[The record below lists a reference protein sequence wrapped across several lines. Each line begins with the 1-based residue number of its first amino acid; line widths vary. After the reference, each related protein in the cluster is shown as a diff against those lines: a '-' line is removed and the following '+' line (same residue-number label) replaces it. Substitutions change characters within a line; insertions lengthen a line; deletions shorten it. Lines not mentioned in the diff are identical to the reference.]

1 MSGRRIFVTGG
12 AGYLGSELLK
22 TLASWLQAGEIDC
35 VVASDVRDIPAA
47 ARLPGVEYV
56 LHDVRAPGLGSLL
69 SARSDR
75 CRGASR
81 SHRHARREVE
91 P

>member
-22 TLASWLQAGEIDC
+22 TLAPRLQAGEIDC
-35 VVASDVRDIPAA
+35 VVASDVRDVPAA
-47 ARLPGVEYV
+47 SRLPGVEYV
-56 LHDVRAPGLGSLL
+56 LHDVRDPGLG
-69 SARSDR
+69 AAAVRASDR
-75 CRGASR
+75 RRGAPR
-81 SHRHARREVE
+81 GHRDARREVE